1 MTRITWKGRSDRVRA
16 RQIAAF
22 YIDALSGDP
31 IDELTGFTNR
41 CNFQPLPVFTLVSNI
56 VTQSSGK
63 SPKACSSLETMSARG
78 SRSDNAERLV
88 ERAIDA
94 YLKTFPMGCS
104 LPFSSDSVVVLDGVD
119 RLVVLRNGK
128 RTLAVYRVSAAGAL
142 LPQPR
147 ESLPKQF
154 LE

>member
-1 MTRITWKGRSDRVRA
+1 MLRA
-16 RQIAAF
+16 TIFR
-22 YIDALSGDP
+22 LRTDP
-31 IDELTGFTNR
+31 IFGSGLLSKWST
-41 CNFQPLPVFTLVSNI
+41 
-56 VTQSSGK
+56 TQSSGK
-63 SPKACSSLETMSARG
+63 SPKACSSLEKMSARG